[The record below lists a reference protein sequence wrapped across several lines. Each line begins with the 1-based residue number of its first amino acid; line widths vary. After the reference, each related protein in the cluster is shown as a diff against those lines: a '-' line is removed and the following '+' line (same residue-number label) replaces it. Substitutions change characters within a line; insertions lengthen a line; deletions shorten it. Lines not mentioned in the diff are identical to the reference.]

1 MKLFDIAVVILCGI
15 YLGFMTFLFLYCMF
29 LLVGAL

>member
-15 YLGFMTFLFLYCMF
+15 YLGFMTFLFLLCMF
-29 LLVGAL
+29 LLVGVL

>member
-15 YLGFMTFLFLYCMF
+15 YLGFMTFLFLHCMF
-29 LLVGAL
+29 LLVSAL